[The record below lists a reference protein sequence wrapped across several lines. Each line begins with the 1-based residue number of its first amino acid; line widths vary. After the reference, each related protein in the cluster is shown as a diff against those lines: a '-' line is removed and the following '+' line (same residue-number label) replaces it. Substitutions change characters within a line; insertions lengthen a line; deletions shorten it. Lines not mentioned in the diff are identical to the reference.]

1 MNGGQSPYFIKSPSG
16 NDATDGIN
24 ERSLKKCVEKN
35 LKEAKKEE
43 EARAFPAPAVDTRSA
58 EYLRAWGKNDTR
70 EGFAGAISYQYPF
83 NGQLDL

>member
-1 MNGGQSPYFIKSPSG
+1 MNGGQSPYFIKSPTG

-43 EARAFPAPAVDTRSA
+43 EARAFPAPAIDTRSA
-58 EYLRAWGKNDTR
+58 
-70 EGFAGAISYQYPF
+70 
-83 NGQLDL
+83 